1 MRKRV
6 GRIEGQGRMR
16 EEKENTGGHERE
28 DARIDVDL
36 DCVGLYCPMPVTM
49 TREAVEEMDPGQVI
63 RVTAD
68 DPAAEEDIARWARRT
83 GNDLLEL
90 SREGTLLTFV
100 IRKG

>member
-1 MRKRV
+1 MS
-6 GRIEGQGRMR
+6 EG
-16 EEKENTGGHERE
+16 KKNTGGHEE
-28 DARIDVDL
+28 DHAAIDVEL

-49 TREAVEEMDPGQVI
+49 TREAVEEMAPGQVI

-90 SREGTLLTFV
+90 RSEGTVMTFV